1 MEMLS
6 QSIIITLSRRIIIR
20 LRTAKMDTANTV
32 SRLSSRAELA
42 FSYCAQEEDAE
53 ADSLAFALE
62 PQVLKR
68 LVKRSN
74 MFCVSFPEVACTL
87 APKTVAVKTHKKIS
101 PFLTIFTDQA
111 K

>member
-1 MEMLS
+1 
-6 QSIIITLSRRIIIR
+6 
-20 LRTAKMDTANTV
+20 MDTARAV

-87 APKTVAVKTHKKIS
+87 ALKTGAVKMYKEFS
-101 PFLTIFTDQA
+101 PFLTIFI
-111 K
+111 